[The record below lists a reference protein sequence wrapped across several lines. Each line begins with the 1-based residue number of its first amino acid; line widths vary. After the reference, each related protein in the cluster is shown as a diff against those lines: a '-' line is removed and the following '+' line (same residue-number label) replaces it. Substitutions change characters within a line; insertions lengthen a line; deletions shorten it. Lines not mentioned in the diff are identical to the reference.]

1 MQYSFRKIACEKEVI
16 ILEYA
21 SVLVGYQKN
30 RMGVIMRPTD
40 VARHMLCHLQLPV
53 LGLRSFEKQT
63 LATSDT
69 SFEN

>member
-1 MQYSFRKIACEKEVI
+1 MQYNFCKIAFEEEAI

-30 RMGVIMRPTD
+30 RMSVTMHSID
-40 VARHMLCHLQLPV
+40 VAGHMMCHLQLPV
-53 LGLRSFEKQT
+53 LGQRSLEKQA